1 MTAAHSLLLSLIAMA
16 GLQLIMTAALFA
28 TRIPALVQAR
38 VPAQRID
45 RAVLDSLPTWTRNI
59 ADNYR
64 NLFEAPTAFY
74 GVVLAIV
81 LLGQADSFYA
91 LCAWT
96 YVTLRAVHSAIQ
108 SSVNHVMTRFSV
120 FALSCA
126 VLGGMIIRCAATQLA

>member
-1 MTAAHSLLLSLIAMA
+1 MTAAHSLLLSLIAIA
-16 GLQLIMTAALFA
+16 GLQLVMTAALFA
-28 TRIPALVQAR
+28 TRIPALVQAG

-81 LLGQADSFYA
+81 LLGQADNVYA

-96 YVTLRAVHSAIQ
+96 YVALRAVHSAIQ
-108 SSVNHVMTRFSV
+108 SSVNHVMTRFGV

-126 VLGGMIIRCAATQLA
+126 VLGLMIIRGAATQLA